1 MPNAIRIHQTG
12 GPDVL
17 RWEAVDLPAPAPG
30 EATVR
35 HHAVGLNYIDVYH
48 RTGLYPLTL
57 PSGIG
62 LEGAGVV
69 EAVGTGVTEVKV
81 GDRVAYAGGP
91 LGAYADIRNLPA
103 HRLLVLPEAISFETG
118 AAMMLQGLTAAYLL
132 RKTYRVQPGDAVL
145 IQAAAGGVGLIACQW
160 ARVLGATVIGTVGS
174 PAKAELAMAHGCHHV
189 INYSTEN
196 FPQRVREITGGEGV
210 AVVYDGVG
218 KDTFAGSLDC
228 LRPLGMMVTFGNA
241 SGPVPPLDLIQLSLK
256 GSLFVTRPTIASY
269 TAKRDDLV
277 ALGAELFDM
286 VASGQVRIEVN
297 QTYPLKDAAQAHRDL
312 EARKTTGSTILLP

>member
-1 MPNAIRIHQTG
+1 
-12 GPDVL
+12 
-17 RWEAVDLPAPAPG
+17 
-30 EATVR
+30 
-35 HHAVGLNYIDVYH
+35 
-48 RTGLYPLTL
+48 L

-160 ARVLGATVIGTVGS
+160 AKALGRDGDRHGGLAGQGRTGLGAWLPSRDQLRHREFHRSVSATLQA
-174 PAKAELAMAHGCHHV
+174 AKAWRWSMTASARTPL
-189 INYSTEN
+189 
-196 FPQRVREITGGEGV
+196 PVRW
-210 AVVYDGVG
+210 
-218 KDTFAGSLDC
+218 
-228 LRPLGMMVTFGNA
+228 
-241 SGPVPPLDLIQLSLK
+241 
-256 GSLFVTRPTIASY
+256 
-269 TAKRDDLV
+269 TACGRW
-277 ALGAELFDM
+277 A
-286 VASGQVRIEVN
+286 
-297 QTYPLKDAAQAHRDL
+297 
-312 EARKTTGSTILLP
+312 